1 MKNDFIYR
9 CCLAFDVRGSP
20 SLVGRGIA
28 NPMSEM
34 IRGFK
39 SHSPRF
45 FLKIKTLAKIIF
57 EKNSGCNKTGSNN
70 REYLVLI
77 KHSEDWD
84 L

>member
-1 MKNDFIYR
+1 MTLFTDVA
-9 CCLAFDVRGSP
+9 LAFDVRVSP

-45 FLKIKTLAKIIF
+45 FYF
-57 EKNSGCNKTGSNN
+57 
-70 REYLVLI
+70 
-77 KHSEDWD
+77 
-84 L
+84 